1 MSANISIL
9 TKLQMF
15 FLKFLNIFLVN
26 EKKTSHVMVGGERF
40 FKLLEALTVS
50 ILLIY
55 KLL

>member
-15 FLKFLNIFLVN
+15 FLKFLNIFLGN
-26 EKKTSHVMVGGERF
+26 FKKKPPTLMGGERF
-40 FKLLEALTVS
+40 LKLLEALTVS
-50 ILLIY
+50 IALIY